1 MKKLLTLALTLALVA
16 LGSISLAG
24 SNLNS
29 SRSNI
34 YRVTYDTTAV
44 NLTQTAA
51 VLKELDKIGP
61 GANEATVRKLLQK
74 QGVNLSLIK
83 KISILGPL
91 NKLETILILTN
102 SADVPQAIAVSD
114 SATDERGK
122 ELK

>member
-1 MKKLLTLALTLALVA
+1 MRQLLLFGVVTTLLVTV
-16 LGSISLAG
+16 GSMAWAA

-44 NLTQTAA
+44 NPTQAAA
-51 VLKELDKIGP
+51 VLKALDESGP

-91 NKLETILILTN
+91 NKLETILILTGN
-102 SADVPQAIAVSD
+102 LVRNLVRVTS
-114 SATDERGK
+114 
-122 ELK
+122 

>member
-1 MKKLLTLALTLALVA
+1 M
-16 LGSISLAG
+16 AG